1 MKTKKRIEK
10 PGRTEKGLKDIIEKD
25 KGGGALDGKAA
36 TTTKAKSKTKG
47 KPTEAVRTPN

>member
-10 PGRTEKGLKDIIEKD
+10 PGRTKKGLKDIVGKD

-36 TTTKAKSKTKG
+36 VTTKVKSKTKG
-47 KPTEAVRTPN
+47 KPTETVRTPN